1 MLAVGREMDPGV
13 DDGVL
18 VFAADETGGRSHVG
32 NIAQQMHVMDAF
44 HQPHLQPHLQPQHQ
58 PQHQPHAV
66 LPLQP
71 PDSESLPFQ
80 PQHQHQL
87 QQHPHPQASAQHPR
101 QLQTAVSMDQFGPS
115 FFAVSDPYAG
125 SPYSPAGRAP
135 GFPAEYQ
142 YELGPAIGPGHGLLL
157 GDGSSSPFDGT
168 APLQF
173 TVEDTVNSVNDG
185 FWATGQQEAD
195 THQLLQQTSQGDDI
209 AKSLHINAIDEFFIK
224 NGAHRPPVPCN
235 YCRRL
240 RLQCLILQTT
250 SANPNPVSSCSAC
263 VALYRD
269 CSLAERGKREASAYE
284 TTLPVIGHLHGVN
297 EEGDGATTIDGTRQ
311 WRIERNAGPLATRS
325 SSIVSYK
332 RNSTRSVKKTRVLRN
347 WFATHQEHPYP
358 SEDEKSILA
367 EQSGLSKT
375 QVINWFANARRRHR
389 LTAQSHQN
397 NSTKVFLQGSPMP
410 QTLLTGMSPMER
422 WRHSPPNE
430 EPVSASDIE
439 KAISNSQLDGGD
451 AQNYNSDGNYG
462 TDGAPSSA
470 SSESAIFNHNN
481 VVNGYEASSNS
492 GSSGFSFYHSDDAG
506 IFSLSAQNSIH
517 GGDGGEFIPGLSA
530 TAAHT
535 GATADRSKVLM
546 FQCTFCLQAFK
557 KKYDWVRHERS
568 IHLPG
573 LDSWI
578 CKVPVPKDQSCLVW
592 RVNHGEPE
600 CIFCGQESPS
610 DEHIQSHEFQSCA
623 ERPVSERTFTR
634 KDHLWQ
640 HLHKFHRCRKW
651 EGWKPDLHLLQHR
664 QDKFESVCGFCQL
677 KTHSWDERI
686 QHLTSHFRRGVT
698 MAEWKA
704 SSDANMGR
712 GGGGRGSLSL
722 SHSGPITPLS
732 GNESDAP
739 LPLFANT
746 KT

>member
-1 MLAVGREMDPGV
+1 MDPGV

>member
-1 MLAVGREMDPGV
+1 MDPA

-18 VFAADETGGRSHVG
+18 AFVAEDEIGGRHNVG
-32 NIAQQMHVMDAF
+32 NAAQMQMQMQMDDAF
-44 HQPHLQPHLQPQHQ
+44 AHQPHLQPQLQPQL
-58 PQHQPHAV
+58 QPHAAA

-71 PDSESLPFQ
+71 SNSEPLPFQ
-80 PQHQHQL
+80 H
-87 QQHPHPQASAQHPR
+87 QHPHPHPPSQASDQHPR
-101 QLQTAVSMDQFGPS
+101 QLQTSVSMDQFGPS
-115 FFAVSDPYAG
+115 FFSASDPYAA
-125 SPYSPAGRAP
+125 SPYASPAGRGP

-142 YELGPAIGPGHGLLL
+142 YELGPAIGPGDGLLL

-168 APLQF
+168 APLPF
-173 TVEDTVNSVNDG
+173 AAADSVNNFVGDD
-185 FWATGQQEAD
+185 FWASGQQAS
-195 THQLLQQTSQGDDI
+195 HQQQQQLLQQTSQGEDAD
-209 AKSLHINAIDEFFIK
+209 AARSLHLNAIDEFFIK

-250 SANPNPVSSCSAC
+250 SANPNPISSCSAC

-269 CSLAERGKREASAYE
+269 CSLAERSKREASAYE
-284 TTLPVIGHLHGVN
+284 TALPVIGHLHGVN
-297 EEGDGATTIDGTRQ
+297 EEGDGATAVDGTRQ
-311 WRIERNAGPLATRS
+311 WRIERGAGQVATRS

-358 SEDEKSILA
+358 SEDEKSNLA

-389 LTAQSHQN
+389 LTAQSHHN
-397 NSTKVFLQGSPMP
+397 NSSKVFLQGSPMP

-430 EPVSASDIE
+430 EPVSAAAIE
-439 KAISNSQLDGGD
+439 KAISNSQIDGGD
-451 AQNYNSDGNYG
+451 AYNYNSDGNYG
-462 TDGAPSSA
+462 TDGAASSA
-470 SSESAIFNHNN
+470 SSESAIFNHNIAR
-481 VVNGYEASSNS
+481 GYEASSNS
-492 GSSGFSFYHSDDAG
+492 GSSAFSFYHSDDAG
-506 IFSLSAQNSIH
+506 IFSLSAQSSIH
-517 GGDGGEFIPGLSA
+517 SGNGGDLMSGPSA
-530 TAAHT
+530 TTIPT
-535 GATADRSKVLM
+535 GAAIERGKALM
-546 FQCTFCLQAFK
+546 FQCTFCLQGFK

-578 CKVPVPKDQSCLVW
+578 CRVPLPKDQSYLVW
-592 RVNHGEPE
+592 RVNHSEPE
-600 CIFCGQESPS
+600 CIFCGQTSPT
-610 DEHIQSHEFQSCA
+610 DEHLQSHEFQSCA

-677 KTHSWDERI
+677 KTHSWDERV

-698 MAEWKA
+698 MSEWKT
-704 SSDANMGR
+704 SSDANISSGD
-712 GGGGRGSLSL
+712 GGRGMLSNR
-722 SHSGPITPLS
+722 GPITPLS
-732 GNESDAP
+732 GDESDP
-739 LPLFANT
+739 SIPLFAS
-746 KT
+746 

>member
-1 MLAVGREMDPGV
+1 MLQIPTSALAVGIAMDPGE

-18 VFAADETGGRSHVG
+18 VFAADEIGSRSNVG
-32 NIAQQMHVMDAF
+32 NISQQMHVLNAAF
-44 HQPHLQPHLQPQHQ
+44 HQPHLQPQHQ
-58 PQHQPHAV
+58 PHAA

-71 PDSESLPFQ
+71 DSEPLPF
-80 PQHQHQL
+80 QHQHQL
-87 QQHPHPQASAQHPR
+87 QLQQPHPPQASAQHPR
-101 QLQTAVSMDQFGPS
+101 QLQTAVSMDQFGP
-115 FFAVSDPYAG
+115 FFAVSDPYA
-125 SPYSPAGRAP
+125 SPYASPAGRGP

-142 YELGPAIGPGHGLLL
+142 YELGPAIGPGQGLLL

-173 TVEDTVNSVNDG
+173 AVEDSVNGVNDG
-185 FWATGQQEAD
+185 FWGSGQQGAD
-195 THQLLQQTSQGDDI
+195 QQQLLQQTSQGDDI

-250 SANPNPVSSCSAC
+250 SANPNPISSCSAC

-284 TTLPVIGHLHGVN
+284 SALPVIGHLHGVN
-297 EEGDGATTIDGTRQ
+297 EEGDGVTTIDGTRQ
-311 WRIERNAGPLATRS
+311 WRIDRGAGQIATRS

-410 QTLLTGMSPMER
+410 QALLTGMSPMER

-430 EPVSASDIE
+430 EPVSAADIE

-451 AQNYNSDGNYG
+451 AYNYNSDGNYG

-481 VVNGYEASSNS
+481 IVRGYEASSNS

-506 IFSLSAQNSIH
+506 IFSLSAQSSIH
-517 GGDGGEFIPGLSA
+517 GGDGGDFIPGPSA
-530 TAAHT
+530 TAVHA
-535 GATADRSKVLM
+535 GAGAERGKAVM
-546 FQCTFCLQAFK
+546 FQCTFCLQGFK

-578 CKVPVPKDQSCLVW
+578 CKVPVPKDQPHLVW

-600 CIFCGQESPS
+600 CIFCGQKSPS
-610 DEHIQSHEFQSCA
+610 DEHLQSHEFQSCA

-677 KTHSWDERI
+677 KTHSWDERV

-704 SSDANMGR
+704 SSDASQSS
-712 GGGGRGSLSL
+712 GGLSN
-722 SHSGPITPLS
+722 SGPITPLS
-732 GNESDAP
+732 GDENDLP

-746 KT
+746 KN